1 MEAFRRSMSGLHTWA
16 GVVCSALLFAMFWM
30 GTLSVFDREID
41 QWMKP
46 YLRLSPDVAASAPT
60 SLDQTLQ
67 PLLAE
72 VGDRPSLYIYLPKE
86 REPTLRVGYDD
97 AGTWTVRHLD
107 PANGAELAGPDSLAG
122 TGFIFP
128 FHFSFHISWAG
139 LGYWIAGFLAMAM
152 LALLASGIVIH
163 RKIITEFFTFRPDR
177 KARRATLDL
186 HNMTSLV
193 ALPFHVMLPL
203 TGLFIFFSIYLP
215 WSIALPFGGD
225 TNAFFDEMYGT
236 KTVEAA
242 GKPAA
247 MASLDVMLASAEA
260 RWRARDPDGEARPDV
275 IELHNWGDANARVS
289 MQQVFPARAVAMRRK
304 SLTFDGVNG
313 AILSEYTAPPVR
325 TAHAWLA
332 GMHFIQFDHWV
343 LRWLYFVAGLT
354 GCTMIA
360 TGLLIWLRSRETR
373 QRRAA
378 AGFRAMEATTIASVT
393 GIILATGAFLVAN
406 RLLPEDAAVL
416 GEDRAAL
423 EVWVFDLTWAAAL
436 LHAVV
441 RQAAA
446 WREQCWAI
454 AGFALAAACLNAVT
468 TGDHPL
474 AAASSGLW
482 SVASLDLALLTTA
495 AVALLTARR
504 MGGSTLK
511 HAARPAVTIVN
522 SNPEPAE

>member
-1 MEAFRRSMSGLHTWA
+1 MEALRRSMSGLHTWA

-46 YLRLSPDVAASAPT
+46 HLRLAPDEAATA
-60 SLDQTLQ
+60 SLRLDRTLK

-72 VGDRPSLYIYLPKE
+72 LRDQSALYIYLPKE
-86 REPTLRVGYDD
+86 REPTLRLGYDD
-97 AGTWTVRHLD
+97 AGAWTVRHLD
-107 PANGAELAGPDSLAG
+107 PATGAELTGPDSLAG

-163 RKIITEFFTFRPDR
+163 RKIFAEFFTFRPDR

-225 TNAFFDEMYGT
+225 TDAFFNEMYGT
-236 KTVEAA
+236 QAVEAA
-242 GKPAA
+242 GEPAP
-247 MASLDVMLASAEA
+247 MASLDAMLASAEA
-260 RWRARDPDGEARPDV
+260 RWRAHDPDGTVRPDV

-289 MQQVFPARAVAMRRK
+289 MQQVFPARAVAMRWQA
-304 SLTFDGVNG
+304 LTLDGVTG
-313 AILSEYTAPPVR
+313 AILNDYTAPPVR

-332 GMHFIQFDHWV
+332 GLHFIQFDHWV

-354 GCTMIA
+354 GCVMIA
-360 TGLLIWLRSRETR
+360 TGLLFWLRSRESKHR
-373 QRRAA
+373 SAA
-378 AGFRAMEATTIASVT
+378 AGFRAMQATTIASVT

-406 RLLPEDAAVL
+406 RLLPEDATFL
-416 GEDRAAL
+416 GEDRAEL
-423 EVWVFDLTWAAAL
+423 EVWVFALTWTTAL

-446 WREQCWAI
+446 WRDQCWAI
-454 AGFALAAACLNAVT
+454 AGFALAAASLNAVT
-468 TGDHPL
+468 TGDDPL
-474 AAASSGLW
+474 VAGAAGLW
-482 SVASLDLALLTTA
+482 SVASLDFALLATA
-495 AVALLTARR
+495 VVAWLAARR
-504 MGGSTLK
+504 MGGSTSK
-511 HAARPAVTIVN
+511 HVHRRPAAIA
-522 SNPEPAE
+522 NPEPAE